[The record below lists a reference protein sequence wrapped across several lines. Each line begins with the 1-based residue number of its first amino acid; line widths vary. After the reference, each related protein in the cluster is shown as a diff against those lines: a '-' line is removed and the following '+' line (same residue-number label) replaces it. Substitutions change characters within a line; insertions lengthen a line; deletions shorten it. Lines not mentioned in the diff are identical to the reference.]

1 MHAIWRPSSIRTCC
15 YCFAAAVVAFFPR
28 VPRLSDPQSQVAKA
42 RTIKDGWEFNWV
54 LREESNMQE
63 GSVIREH
70 RKLGPDVWSYR
81 WWESGP
87 NGNKVHRRI
96 VLGTAEQLRD
106 LSSARQMTTGLIRE
120 INATDI
126 RMVGT
131 SITVAQ
137 LADHFQ
143 QRELGCS
150 NGRISYSTKMAYQG
164 YLGKRIIPRWGDYIF
179 PNIKAVEVE
188 LWLKH
193 LRRAP
198 GTCCKI
204 RNVMS
209 VLFNHARRYDLY
221 DRNPIQWVRQSAK
234 RRSAPDVL
242 TCNEVRQLLAA
253 LEPRERVM
261 VLLDVATGLRQSELF
276 ALKWKDVDFKN
287 KQLWVI

>member
-1 MHAIWRPSSIRTCC
+1 MQSGAFSSTTACC
-15 YCFAAAVVAFFPR
+15 YLLCGGSGKHFFLGSRDSLIPT
-28 VPRLSDPQSQVAKA
+28 PQVGHA
-42 RTIKDGWEFNWV
+42 RTIKGGTECNCV

-87 NGNKVHRRI
+87 NGNRVHRRI

-106 LSSARQMTTGLIRE
+106 LSSARQMTSGLKRE

-126 RMVGT
+126 RMAGT

-150 NGRISYSTKMAYQG
+150 NGRISYSTKKAYQG
-164 YLGKRIIPRWGDYIF
+164 YLGKWIVPRWGDYIL

-193 LRRAP
+193 LQRAP

-242 TCNEVRQLLAA
+242 TCNEVGNSWR
-253 LEPRERVM
+253 RSSR
-261 VLLDVATGLRQSELF
+261 GSES
-276 ALKWKDVDFKN
+276 WSC
-287 KQLWVI
+287 

>member
-1 MHAIWRPSSIRTCC
+1 
-15 YCFAAAVVAFFPR
+15 
-28 VPRLSDPQSQVAKA
+28 
-42 RTIKDGWEFNWV
+42 
-54 LREESNMQE
+54 MQE

-70 RKLGPDVWSYR
+70 RKLGPDVWSCR

-87 NGNKVHRRI
+87 NGNRVHRRI

-106 LSSARQMTTGLIRE
+106 LSSARQMTSGLMRE

-126 RMVGT
+126 RMAGT

-150 NGRISYSTKMAYQG
+150 NGRISYSTKKAYQG
-164 YLGKRIIPRWGDYIF
+164 YLGKWIVPRWGDYTL

-193 LRRAP
+193 LQRAP

-221 DRNPIQWVRQSAK
+221 DRNPIQWVRQSSK
-234 RRSAPDVL
+234 RRSAPDV
-242 TCNEVRQLLAA
+242 THQQRGPAVAGRATAAGACHGLAGCGNGTETKRTVCSQVEGHR
-253 LEPRERVM
+253 LQE
-261 VLLDVATGLRQSELF
+261 
-276 ALKWKDVDFKN
+276 
-287 KQLWVI
+287 

>member
-1 MHAIWRPSSIRTCC
+1 M
-15 YCFAAAVVAFFPR
+15 
-28 VPRLSDPQSQVAKA
+28 QVAKA

-54 LREESNMQE
+54 LRDESNMQE

-150 NGRISYSTKMAYQG
+150 NGRVHTP
-164 YLGKRIIPRWGDYIF
+164 PRRLIRATLANRSFRVGETTSSRTSKLSKWSFGS
-179 PNIKAVEVE
+179 NICNGHRVPAAKS
-188 LWLKH
+188 
-193 LRRAP
+193 
-198 GTCCKI
+198 GT
-204 RNVMS
+204 
-209 VLFNHARRYDLY
+209 
-221 DRNPIQWVRQSAK
+221 
-234 RRSAPDVL
+234 
-242 TCNEVRQLLAA
+242 
-253 LEPRERVM
+253 
-261 VLLDVATGLRQSELF
+261 
-276 ALKWKDVDFKN
+276 
-287 KQLWVI
+287 